1 MQKPVEEGGY
11 LLSEVVKK
19 YVAENEK
26 ANWTEKSK
34 LENESSLNLF
44 LEVMGDVPVNSISR
58 RRISEFKA
66 TLQKLPPNRNK
77 VKKYRDKSIQ
87 QLLAMDIKKTLSV
100 RTIYQ

>member
-19 YVAENEK
+19 YVAENKK

>member
-77 VKKYRDKSIQ
+77 VKKCRDKSIQ

>member
-77 VKKYRDKSIQ
+77 VKKYRDKSFQ